1 MKNKLK
7 LDITGLIGAV
17 VLICICIAAI
27 VITLIS
33 GLGAGLTLAIVV
45 PYVIIMV
52 FSLFFVWKFIE
63 AIYLE
68 SEEEISFI
76 CEDMEMELLKKDDE
90 IKQLKEKLSKKNDV
104 LHKKSKR

>member
-33 GLGAGLTLAIVV
+33 GLGAGLALAIVI
-45 PYVIIMV
+45 PYVIIIG
-52 FSLFFVWKFIE
+52 FSLYFVWAFIE
-63 AIYLE
+63 AIFRE
-68 SEEEISFI
+68 SEEEVSRI
-76 CEDMEMELLKKDDE
+76 CKDRVLELLKKDDE
-90 IKQLKEKLSKKNDV
+90 IKQLKAKLERKK
-104 LHKKSKR
+104 K